1 MSFKINA
8 DLSAFSTFAANASN
22 PDAIAEMKRSGNV
35 VAAETT
41 ASAFSRKFSN
51 SANTQAA
58 KTLNNNT
65 RQILVDALKRQFNV
79 ARFNDLPEAVRTALR
94 GTHASTDAEDFGFA
108 GGDDTVTSGKPLT
121 ARRIRAVITAVKEVM
136 PNEDHPRI
144 EVTTDIITRRE
155 TALEP
160 FLNELHRKL
169 TTPVQPWGVAIVG
182 SRYVNVATKVVHGNI
197 KRLLAQTG
205 KSDYPR
211 SKARRDFVI
220 LSDAMGVVP
229 DYWNHAK
236 KDNNG
241 NPTPGLAVRNRYYEQ
256 FFNELVNDFN
266 AAHPELAL

>member
-8 DLSAFSTFAANASN
+8 DLSAFSTFAANAGN
-22 PDAIAEMKRSGNV
+22 LDAIAEMKRSGDV
-35 VAAETT
+35 IAAKTT

-65 RQILVDALKRQFNV
+65 RQILVNALKRQFNV
-79 ARFNDLPEAVRTALR
+79 MRFEDLPEAVRTALR

-108 GGDDTVTSGKPLT
+108 GDDTVTSGKPLT
-121 ARRIRAVITAVKEVM
+121 ARRIQAVITAVKEVM
-136 PNEDHPRI
+136 PNEDRPHI

-169 TTPVQPWGVAIVG
+169 TTPVQPWGVAIVEG
-182 SRYVNVATKVVHGNI
+182 RNVNVATEVVHGNI
-197 KRLLAQTG
+197 KRLLAKIG
-205 KSDYPR
+205 KSNYPR
-211 SKARRDFVI
+211 SKARRDFVT

-229 DYWNHAK
+229 LYWVNAT

-241 NPTPGLAVRNRYYEQ
+241 NPAPGLAVRNRYYEQ